1 MPQSRPR
8 GRRRNQ
14 WLSERRRSAVSFVI
28 AVCTAVLLLGLDRS
42 WAEISVAD
50 VCVLMLLAHL
60 FPYLLITTIAF
71 STASP
76 DRVRDWADRETR
88 GTTLQRYVYGT
99 APGPGVSI
107 FIAAAALVVAVVWR
121 PGHIGSAFEPVAR
134 AAVALTLVA
143 VAWVCVAVSFA
154 VAFQADNRVEGERAL
169 DVPGEE
175 APIWSDYLYFAFSVM
190 TTFGTTDVTV
200 VSREMRRTVTVNAC
214 IAFVFNTVTVASLV
228 SALDSL

>member
-1 MPQSRPR
+1 M
-8 GRRRNQ
+8 
-14 WLSERRRSAVSFVI
+14 SACL
-28 AVCTAVLLLGLDRS
+28 AVGTAVLFLGLDRG
-42 WAEISVAD
+42 WAEMSAAD
-50 VCVLMLLAHL
+50 VCVLILLGYL

-76 DRVRDWADRETR
+76 ERVHDWARREMR
-88 GTTLQRYVYGT
+88 GTMLQRYVYGT

-121 PGHIGSAFEPVAR
+121 PGHIGSSFEGAVR
-134 AAVALTLVA
+134 AGVALALVA

-154 VAFQADNRVEGERAL
+154 VAFQADNLVEDERALEVPGERAPL
-169 DVPGEE
+169 
-175 APIWSDYLYFAFSVM
+175 WSDYVYFAFSVM

-200 VSREMRRTVTVNAC
+200 TSQEMRRTVTVNAC

-228 SALDSL
+228 SALDSI